1 MDFFFLKDYRHNYRF
16 FSTESV
22 QQIQVEFSRL
32 KKVWEVA
39 KKKLM
44 LLPPKV
50 LRQEQAFIRIL
61 KLEDDKIQIYYS
73 GGFSEKKI
81 KRKFYFYLQR
91 QRSKHLLLLILEAIL
106 LPISGLMM
114 LLPGPNVFFG
124 VLALIMIT
132 HWQAYRGINRLAKQK
147 PQFLTSPILEE
158 WKQTLD
164 KEEEKKYPDLLKNIE
179 KEYRLENIQKILY
192 KT

>member
-1 MDFFFLKDYRHNYRF
+1 MDYFFLKDFHHNYRF

-22 QQIQVEFSRL
+22 HQIQVEFSRL
-32 KKVWEVA
+32 KKVWEAA

-44 LLPPKV
+44 LLPPKI
-50 LRQEQAFIRIL
+50 LRQEQAFARIL
-61 KLEDDKIQIYYS
+61 KLEDNQIQIYYS
-73 GGFSEKKI
+73 GGLSEKKI

-106 LPISGLMM
+106 LPISGLMA

-132 HWQAYRGINRLAKQK
+132 HWQAYRGIHKLGKKK
-147 PQFLTSPILEE
+147 PKFLTSPILEE
-158 WKQTLD
+158 WKQVLD
-164 KEEEKKYPDLLKNIE
+164 KEDEKQLPDLLKKIE
-179 KEYRLENIQKILY
+179 KEYNLENIQKILY